1 MSDFWRKHKKT
12 LMALLIFV
20 VVAAALLGILIRTD
34 YQNYCREAVPIL
46 EYHGI
51 GDPDGWMPELFV
63 SKAIF
68 EEHLQYMHDNGYKM
82 VSIQKMAEMFAAGES
97 TAKTVVLT
105 FDDGYLDNYTNVL
118 LLLKKYNATATFFVV
133 HSKIGHYRYMTHDQI
148 QALIDN
154 GMEIGSHTINHQI
167 LTDIDPQYLSWE
179 LATSRYFLK
188 KDFNGYIVRS
198 LSYPNGKYNTKILG
212 DAKADGYYWAVT
224 GNAGTV
230 SKKTL
235 EQKPLELGR
244 IYIADKKGGIKTFKE
259 RLQYSYWVGYLKERG
274 IDIHFFR
281 SL

>member
-1 MSDFWRKHKKT
+1 MSDLWKKYKKGI
-12 LMALLIFV
+12 AVAFFSV
-20 VVAAALLGILIRTD
+20 VVLLAAVGVYVRYD
-34 YQNYCREAVPIL
+34 YQQYCREAVPIL

-51 GDPDGWMPELFV
+51 GPADGWMEELFV
-63 SKAIF
+63 PKETF
-68 EEHLQYMHDNGYKM
+68 ETHLQYLHDNGYKM
-82 VSIQKMAEMFAAGES
+82 VSVQEMAEMFAKGES
-97 TAKTVVLT
+97 TEKTIVLT

-118 LLLKKYNATATFFVV
+118 PLLKKYEARATFFVV

-148 QALIDN
+148 QSLIDN

-188 KDFNGYIVRS
+188 KDYNGYVVRS
-198 LSYPNGKYNTKILG
+198 LSYPNGMYNSKIL
-212 DAKADGYYWAVT
+212 AAVKEYGYYWAVT

-230 SKKTL
+230 SKKII

-244 IYIADKKGGIKTFKE
+244 IYIDASNINTFKE
-259 RLQYSYWVGYLKERG
+259 RLRYSYWVGYLKERG
-274 IDIHFFR
+274 INIHFFK